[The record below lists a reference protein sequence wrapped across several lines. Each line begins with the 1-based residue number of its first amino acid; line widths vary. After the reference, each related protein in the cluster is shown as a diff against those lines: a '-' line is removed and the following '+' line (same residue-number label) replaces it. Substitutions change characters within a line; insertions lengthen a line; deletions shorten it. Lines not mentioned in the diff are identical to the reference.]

1 MPGTSKWN
9 KVELSLSSG
18 NSGAGEFARTLNVTD
33 IHTAWTE
40 SRAVLG
46 RGQAGVERALNNEV
60 EKTLPFR
67 LLGLDSD
74 NGSEFINWHLKAWR
88 ERKQIQ
94 PTRGRPYKNTPRTSI
109 CGLSAPGLSP
119 RAGFADC
126 GLIAFAPPLRGT
138 TSGRRIQKLK
148 QAR

>member
-74 NGSEFINWHLKAWR
+74 ISSKFINWHLKGLAR
-88 ERKQIQ
+88 TQTD
-94 PTRGRPYKNTPRTSI
+94 PTDSWMTVQEDSRH
-109 CGLSAPGLSP
+109 L
-119 RAGFADC
+119 D
-126 GLIAFAPPLRGT
+126 LRVVSSGT
-138 TSGRRIQKLK
+138 FT
-148 QAR
+148 